1 MTTSSLYHTQ
11 GIRGYKYQKTHRAK
25 DIEIYYLHSTATEL
39 ACPVC
44 RSIDTTIVQTG
55 KVRDIRGLSIGL
67 KKR

>member
-11 GIRGYKYQKTHRAK
+11 GIRGYKYQKTHRTK
-25 DIEIYYLHSTATEL
+25 DTEIYFLHSTATEL

-44 RSIDTTIVQTG
+44 QSTDTSIVQTG
-55 KVRDIRGLSIGL
+55 RNRNIRGLSIGL